1 MAIRPFNSIAGISV
15 GENATGVI
23 LANADV
29 IAVNLTASGVSNLG
43 PIGNV
48 RITGGSTGQVI
59 QTDGLGN
66 LIFSDASGGNS
77 SAPMPYIIPVGE
89 SYYVPEN
96 FQGLFTVPIQIDG
109 ELEVSGILAEVGTAI
124 NSESGQLIFDDNGE
138 LTGNA
143 GFTFNTTSGN
153 LAVPGSA
160 TFSGALL
167 PSANI
172 TYNLGSPTQRWNDL
186 YLSNTTIYLG
196 NSRISTDGPNVVITN
211 SNGGELTV
219 AGNTTV
225 STLENGNSSISI
237 NANANIT
244 VSVNGT
250 SNVAV
255 FSSNILNVN
264 GNVVANGVK
273 TDNLYYANGNPW
285 DLQQPA
291 GSNTQLQFNDN
302 GSFGASANLYF
313 DSSSKTLHV
322 VGNIGATN
330 ANITTVIANI
340 GNIANINSN
349 DANVGNIIVGTAN
362 VGNLTATGNITAAY
376 IIGNGSQLTGLPAA
390 YGNADVANYLPT
402 YTGNLSAGNVSFT
415 GIANISGNVSG
426 NSLTSTSGYLLL
438 GTGSLSV
445 IGSDGGIFSSTISN
459 INLGL
464 AANVTMGSTTGN
476 VIARGSFAANSL
488 STSGNL
494 TVTGNISANNI
505 SGTMTTASQP
515 NVTSLG
521 NLTVLSV
528 SGNANI
534 TNNVTANTVTI
545 NDLYSGRT
553 SINVITNTVVDS
565 FAITDYRSAK
575 YTIRAGNDSGYQ
587 AIEVLLV
594 HDDIN
599 SIITVYGSLS
609 TTGNDIVTLTT
620 GINNGNV
627 ELKASGI
634 SANTNLNLMGTYV
647 PD

>member
-1 MAIRPFNSIAGISV
+1 MALRPFNSIAGISV
-15 GENATGVI
+15 GETSIDVI

-29 IAVNLTASGVSNLG
+29 TAVNLTASGVSNLG
-43 PIGNV
+43 PISNV
-48 RITGGSTGQVI
+48 HITGGSSGQVI

-66 LIFSDASGGNS
+66 LIFADSGGGNS

-96 FQGLFTVPIQIDG
+96 FQGLFTVPIEIDG
-109 ELEVSGILAEVGTAI
+109 TFQVDGILAEVGTPI
-124 NSESGQLIFDDNGE
+124 NSESGQIIFDDNGE

-160 TFSGALL
+160 TFSGALI

-196 NSRISTDGPNVVITN
+196 NSTISTDGPNVVITN

-219 AGNTTV
+219 AGNSTV
-225 STLENGNSSISI
+225 STIENGNSTISI

-244 VSVNGT
+244 VSVNGI

-255 FSSNILNVN
+255 FSSNTFNVN

-285 DLQQPA
+285 DLQLPA

-313 DSSSKTLHV
+313 DSSGKTLHV
-322 VGNIGATN
+322 VGNVVATD
-330 ANITTVIANI
+330 ANI
-340 GNIANINSN
+340 S
-349 DANVGNIIVGTAN
+349 NIIVATAN

-415 GIANISGNVSG
+415 GIANISGNISG

-505 SGTMTTASQP
+505 SGTITTASQP

-528 SGNANI
+528 SGNATI
-534 TNNVTANTVTI
+534 TNNVTANTVTV

-553 SINVITNTVVDS
+553 SINVIINTVVDS
-565 FAITDYRSAK
+565 FAITEYRSAK

-594 HDDIN
+594 HDNIN

-609 TTGNDIVTLTT
+609 TTGSDIITLST

>member
-1 MAIRPFNSIAGISV
+1 MALRPFNSIAGISV
-15 GENATGVI
+15 GETSIDVI

-29 IAVNLTASGVSNLG
+29 TAVNLTASGVSNLG
-43 PIGNV
+43 PISNV
-48 RITGGSTGQVI
+48 HITGGSSGQVI

-66 LIFSDASGGNS
+66 LIFADSGGGNS

-96 FQGLFTVPIQIDG
+96 FQGLFTVPIEIDG
-109 ELEVSGILAEVGTAI
+109 TFQVDGILAEVGTPI
-124 NSESGQLIFDDNGE
+124 NSESGQIIFDDNGE

-160 TFSGALL
+160 TFSGALI

-196 NSRISTDGPNVVITN
+196 NSTISTDGPNVVITN

-219 AGNTTV
+219 AGNSTV
-225 STLENGNSSISI
+225 STIENGNSTISI

-244 VSVNGT
+244 VSVNGI

-255 FSSNILNVN
+255 FSSNTFNVN

-313 DSSSKTLHV
+313 DSSGKTLHV
-322 VGNIGATN
+322 VGNVVATD
-330 ANITTVIANI
+330 ANI
-340 GNIANINSN
+340 S
-349 DANVGNIIVGTAN
+349 NIIVATAN

-415 GIANISGNVSG
+415 GIANISGNISG

-505 SGTMTTASQP
+505 SGTITTASQP

-528 SGNANI
+528 SGNATI
-534 TNNVTANTVTI
+534 TNNVTANTVTV

-553 SINVITNTVVDS
+553 SINVIINTVVDS
-565 FAITDYRSAK
+565 FAITEYRSAK

-594 HDDIN
+594 HDNIN

-609 TTGNDIVTLTT
+609 TTGSDIITLST

>member
-1 MAIRPFNSIAGISV
+1 MALRPFNSIAGISV
-15 GENATGVI
+15 GENAIGVI

-29 IAVNLTASGVSNLG
+29 TAVNLTASGISNLG
-43 PIGNV
+43 PIANV

-77 SAPMPYIIPVGE
+77 AAPMPYIIPVGE

-96 FQGLFTVPIQIDG
+96 FQGIFTVPIEIDG

-124 NSESGQLIFDDNGE
+124 NSESGQIIFDDNGE

-143 GFTFNTTSGN
+143 GFTFNTTTGN
-153 LAVPGSA
+153 LAVPGSG
-160 TFSGALL
+160 TFTGNLL
-167 PSANI
+167 PSANT
-172 TYNLGSPTQRWNDL
+172 TYDLGSPNQRWKDL
-186 YLSNTTIYLG
+186 YLANNTIYLG
-196 NSRISTDGPNVVITN
+196 NSIISGANGDITLTN
-211 SNGGELTV
+211 AGGGELIV

-225 STLENGNSSISI
+225 STLENGNSNISI

-244 VSVNGT
+244 ISVNST

-255 FSSNILNVN
+255 FSSNTFNVN

-322 VGNIGATN
+322 VGNIVATD
-330 ANITTVIANI
+330 ANI
-340 GNIANINSN
+340 S
-349 DANVGNIIVGTAN
+349 NIIVATAN

-415 GIANISGNVSG
+415 GIANISGNISG

-505 SGTMTTASQP
+505 AGTITTASQP

-534 TNNVTANTVTI
+534 TNNVTANTVTV

-553 SINVITNTVVDS
+553 SINVIINTVVDS
-565 FAITDYRSAK
+565 FSITEYRSAK

>member
-43 PIGNV
+43 PIANV

-77 SAPMPYIIPVGE
+77 AAPMPYIIPVGE

-96 FQGLFTVPIQIDG
+96 FQGIFTVPIEIDG

-124 NSESGQLIFDDNGE
+124 NSESGQIIFDDNGE

-143 GFTFNTTSGN
+143 GFTFNTTTGN
-153 LAVPGSA
+153 LAVPGSG
-160 TFSGALL
+160 TFTGNLL
-167 PSANI
+167 PSANT
-172 TYNLGSPTQRWNDL
+172 TYDLGSPNQRWKDL
-186 YLSNTTIYLG
+186 YLANNTIYLG
-196 NSRISTDGPNVVITN
+196 NSIISGANGDITLTN
-211 SNGGELTV
+211 AGGGELVV

-225 STLENGNSSISI
+225 STLENGNSNISI

-244 VSVNGT
+244 ISVNGT

-255 FSSNILNVN
+255 FSSNTFNVN

-322 VGNIGATN
+322 VGNIVATD
-330 ANITTVIANI
+330 ANI
-340 GNIANINSN
+340 S
-349 DANVGNIIVGTAN
+349 NIIVATAN

-415 GIANISGNVSG
+415 GIANISGNISG

-505 SGTMTTASQP
+505 AGTITTASQP

-534 TNNVTANTVTI
+534 TNNVTANTVTV

-553 SINVITNTVVDS
+553 SINVIINTVVDS
-565 FAITDYRSAK
+565 FSITEYRSAK

>member
-1 MAIRPFNSIAGISV
+1 MALRPFNSIAGISV

-29 IAVNLTASGVSNLG
+29 TAVNLTASGVSNLG
-43 PIGNV
+43 PISNV
-48 RITGGSTGQVI
+48 HITGGSSGQVI

-66 LIFSDASGGNS
+66 LIFADASGGNS

-96 FQGLFTVPIQIDG
+96 FQGLFTVPIEIDG
-109 ELEVSGILAEVGTAI
+109 TFQVDGILAEVGTAI
-124 NSESGQLIFDDNGE
+124 NSESGQIIFDDNGE

-160 TFSGALL
+160 TFSGALI

-196 NSRISTDGPNVVITN
+196 NSTISTDGPNVVITN

-219 AGNTTV
+219 AGNSTV
-225 STLENGNSSISI
+225 STIENGNSSISI

-244 VSVNGT
+244 VSVNGI
-250 SNVAV
+250 SNVAA
-255 FSSNILNVN
+255 FSSNTFNVN

-322 VGNIGATN
+322 VGNIVATD
-330 ANITTVIANI
+330 ANI
-340 GNIANINSN
+340 S
-349 DANVGNIIVGTAN
+349 NIIVATAN

-415 GIANISGNVSG
+415 GIANISGNISG

-505 SGTMTTASQP
+505 SGTITTASQP

-528 SGNANI
+528 SGNATI
-534 TNNVTANTVTI
+534 TNNVTANTVTV

-553 SINVITNTVVDS
+553 SINVIINTVVDS
-565 FAITDYRSAK
+565 FAITEYRSAK

-609 TTGNDIVTLTT
+609 TTGSDIITLST

>member
-1 MAIRPFNSIAGISV
+1 MALRPFNSIAGISV

-29 IAVNLTASGVSNLG
+29 TAVNLTASGISNLG
-43 PIGNV
+43 PITNV
-48 RITGGSTGQVI
+48 HITGGSTGQVI

-66 LIFSDASGGNS
+66 LIFADASGGNS

-96 FQGLFTVPIQIDG
+96 FQGLFTVPIEIDG
-109 ELEVSGILAEVGTAI
+109 TFQVDGILAEVGTAI
-124 NSESGQLIFDDNGE
+124 NSESGQIIFDDNGE

-160 TFSGALL
+160 TFSGALI

-196 NSRISTDGPNVVITN
+196 NSTISTDGPNVVITN

-219 AGNTTV
+219 AGNSTV
-225 STLENGNSSISI
+225 STIENGNSTISI

-244 VSVNGT
+244 VSVNGI

-255 FSSNILNVN
+255 FSSNTFNVN

-322 VGNIGATN
+322 VGNIVATD
-330 ANITTVIANI
+330 ANI
-340 GNIANINSN
+340 S
-349 DANVGNIIVGTAN
+349 NIIVATAN

-415 GIANISGNVSG
+415 GIANISGNISG

-505 SGTMTTASQP
+505 SGTITTASQP

-528 SGNANI
+528 SGNATI
-534 TNNVTANTVTI
+534 TNNVTANTVTV

-553 SINVITNTVVDS
+553 SINVIINTVVDS
-565 FAITDYRSAK
+565 FAITEYRSAK

-609 TTGNDIVTLTT
+609 TTGSDIITLST

>member
-1 MAIRPFNSIAGISV
+1 MALRPFNSIAGISV

-96 FQGLFTVPIQIDG
+96 FQGLFTVPIEIDG
-109 ELEVSGILAEVGTAI
+109 TFQVDGILAEVGTAI
-124 NSESGQLIFDDNGE
+124 NSESGQIIFDDNGE

-143 GFTFNTTSGN
+143 GFTFNTTTGN

-160 TFSGALL
+160 TFSGALI

-196 NSRISTDGPNVVITN
+196 NSTISTDGPNVVITN

-219 AGNTTV
+219 AGNSTV

-244 VSVNGT
+244 VSVTGT

-255 FSSNILNVN
+255 FSSNTFNVN

-291 GSNTQLQFNDN
+291 GSNTEIQFNNN

-313 DSSSKTLHV
+313 DSGSKTLHV

-349 DANVGNIIVGTAN
+349 DANVGNIIVATAN

-415 GIANISGNVSG
+415 GLANITGNISGNA
-426 NSLTSTSGYLLL
+426 LTSTSGYLLL

-445 IGSDGGIFSSTISN
+445 IGSDGGIFTSTVSN
-459 INLGL
+459 INIGL
-464 AANVTMGSTTGN
+464 AANITMGSTTSN
-476 VIARGSFAANSL
+476 ITARGSFAANSL

-505 SGTMTTASQP
+505 AGTVTTASQP
-515 NVTSLG
+515 NITSLG

-528 SGNANI
+528 AGNANI
-534 TNNVTANTVTI
+534 TNNVTANTVTV
-545 NDLYSGRT
+545 NDLYTGRS
-553 SINVITNTVVDS
+553 SISVTTNTVVDS
-565 FAITDYRSAK
+565 FLTTEYRSAK

-587 AIEVLLV
+587 SIEVLLV

>member
-1 MAIRPFNSIAGISV
+1 
-15 GENATGVI
+15 
-23 LANADV
+23 
-29 IAVNLTASGVSNLG
+29 
-43 PIGNV
+43 
-48 RITGGSTGQVI
+48 
-59 QTDGLGN
+59 
-66 LIFSDASGGNS
+66 
-77 SAPMPYIIPVGE
+77 MPYIIPVGE

-96 FQGLFTVPIQIDG
+96 FQGIFTVPIEIDG

-124 NSESGQLIFDDNGE
+124 NSESGQIIFDDNGE

-143 GFTFNTTSGN
+143 GFTFNTTTGN
-153 LAVPGSA
+153 LAVPGSG
-160 TFSGALL
+160 TFTGNLL
-167 PSANI
+167 PSANT
-172 TYNLGSPTQRWNDL
+172 TYDLGSPNQRWKDL
-186 YLSNTTIYLG
+186 YLANNTIYLG
-196 NSRISTDGPNVVITN
+196 NSIISGANGDITLTN
-211 SNGGELTV
+211 AGGGELVV

-225 STLENGNSSISI
+225 STLENGNSNISI

-244 VSVNGT
+244 ISVNST

-255 FSSNILNVN
+255 FSSNTFNVN

-322 VGNIGATN
+322 VGNIVATD
-330 ANITTVIANI
+330 ANI
-340 GNIANINSN
+340 S
-349 DANVGNIIVGTAN
+349 NIIVATAN

-415 GIANISGNVSG
+415 GIANISGNISG

-505 SGTMTTASQP
+505 AGTITTASQP

-534 TNNVTANTVTI
+534 TNNVTANTVTV

-553 SINVITNTVVDS
+553 SINVIINTVVDS
-565 FAITDYRSAK
+565 FSITEYRSAK